1 MSKFYDS
8 SLLTGLLPVTLFF
21 SMSSKL
27 TSWFSELSWSRH
39 LSTQTYPS
47 VSCKESCS
55 LTLSPS
61 WLTPATFVSPLNL
74 CFLSCCYQS
83 CCFSISPALPSS
95 GHSHIPRLFLTWV
108 LDLTC
113 AFADW
118 IPSHSLCPSSV
129 SQVSCPE
136 LDLIS
141 SSLDV
146 SVLLSLPGTGTFL
159 LSS

>member
-8 SLLTGLLPVTLFF
+8 SFLTGLLSVTLFF

-27 TSWFSELSWSRH
+27 TSWFSELSWSWH
-39 LSTQTYPS
+39 LSTQTYP
-47 VSCKESCS
+47 VSCKESCC

-61 WLTPATFVSPLNL
+61 WLTPTTFVSPLNL
-74 CFLSCCYQS
+74 CFLSCCYPS
-83 CCFSISPALPSS
+83 CCFSISPALPSR
-95 GHSHIPRLFLTWV
+95 GHSHIPRLFLMCV

-129 SQVSCPE
+129 SQVSCSE

-141 SSLDV
+141 SSLDLG
-146 SVLLSLPGTGTFL
+146 VLLSLPGTGTFL